1 MKEISACAHINM
13 TNDQKHILKSHMS
26 DHALEKLGFHTIVD
40 LFPQHADELETL
52 EMSTFVQLCHSS
64 MCRFDLRTY
73 DNDGIKFQSRPRAQH
88 PLLPLHPQPPF
99 PLLWQQTPH
108 PVWQNSYQ
116 DLGQAWL
123 IQISHPSFAKSP
135 SLHQAV
141 LQLGFSVYCPCH
153 DPFHDHR
160 DYFLGIPF
168 EFLPWRSKLGR
179 HRHRLARHHL
189 ARHHHRVH
197 PCDSHHLHGLRR
209 PWIHCSVVHAPF
221 KVIACYVVIGM

>member
-99 PLLWQQTPH
+99 PLLWQQTPLRLH
-108 PVWQNSYQ
+108 IAAIGINHDRFASCY
-116 DLGQAWL
+116 
-123 IQISHPSFAKSP
+123 SHA
-135 SLHQAV
+135 HA
-141 LQLGFSVYCPCH
+141 
-153 DPFHDHR
+153 
-160 DYFLGIPF
+160 
-168 EFLPWRSKLGR
+168 ENR
-179 HRHRLARHHL
+179 HI
-189 ARHHHRVH
+189 
-197 PCDSHHLHGLRR
+197 G
-209 PWIHCSVVHAPF
+209 
-221 KVIACYVVIGM
+221 VIARAHVGIVLEPPNKEKTESKKIEYRKKARLSMYWHQMVKLPMLFLTAPGHMQ